1 MRRSKTNIAFTGV
14 IAVLLVLAIVVWSAG
29 SPEGCRTIDRGLDAP
44 LMTQAAISGWEGG
57 LRLYQL
63 EMSQLSLVPKS
74 WGPFEYADCFD
85 LVVRDCRLQV
95 NSDALAS
102 TLKSVGE
109 TLLLLGRRPQ
119 PSAQP
124 AVAPDGS
131 EPENSLGMTLVA
143 LPPKIEAR
151 KFSCRITYPNGQILT
166 ISAAL
171 ATLDPPNPFFD
182 LEGDVRVQVGAT
194 SLQAEAACWEPLQE
208 TLLVLTPYTLVTG
221 NQPRR
226 GCNTPFSLASGE
238 LKPLPPSKAGA
249 AKVPPRVATPAQA
262 LSCKRLFPWGG
273 AMKANPVSG
282 TLLTTLQAKAEKGV
296 MPLSA
301 NGPTD

>member
-1 MRRSKTNIAFTGV
+1 MRRSKAHIALTGA
-14 IAVLLVLAIVVWSAG
+14 IPVLLVLAIVVWSAG
-29 SPEGCRTIDRGLDAP
+29 SRECVQTPDRGPDAP

-57 LRLYQL
+57 QRLYRL
-63 EMSQLSLVPKS
+63 EMAQLNLVPKS

-95 NSDALAS
+95 NSDALAA
-102 TLKSVGE
+102 TLKNVGE
-109 TLLLLGRRPQ
+109 TLLLLGRRPL
-119 PSAQP
+119 PSATP
-124 AVAPDGS
+124 AAAPDGS
-131 EPENSLGMTLVA
+131 ESENSPGMTLVG
-143 LPPKIEAR
+143 LPPKIEAQ

-171 ATLDPPNPFFD
+171 ATLDPPNPFLD
-182 LEGDVRVQVGAT
+182 LEGDVRVQVGTT
-194 SLQAEAACWEPLQE
+194 SLQAEAACWSPLQE
-208 TLLVLTPYTLVTG
+208 NLLVLTPYTLVSG

-226 GCNTPFSLASGE
+226 GCNTPFSLAAGE
-238 LKPLPPSKAGA
+238 LTPLPPAKAGD

-262 LSCKRLFPWGG
+262 MSLKRLFPWGG

-282 TLLTTLQAKAEKGV
+282 TLLNTLQAKAENGV